1 MLYEAAPL
9 LAAQESITWAFPA
22 AAMTPVGA
30 AGGVRI
36 GVIRLPPPDEQAVAE
51 STRNIRSNAKADA

>member
-1 MLYEAAPL
+1 M
-9 LAAQESITWAFPA
+9 
-22 AAMTPVGA
+22 MPVGA